1 MKNNSRIDREN
12 RKGCESMLIKGHIVN
27 IPKLY
32 WILFIPIYIG
42 VSYNNIF
49 FDRQLQYFSVT
60 EAEDFGRYVFVLC
73 LSFCQGFIYILLIRL
88 VVSLLKYIFINKKQ
102 NSSS

>member
-1 MKNNSRIDREN
+1 
-12 RKGCESMLIKGHIVN
+12 MLVKGHIVSMR
-27 IPKLY
+27 KKY
-32 WILFIPIYIG
+32 WVLLIPIYIV

-49 FDRQLQYFSVT
+49 LDWQLQYSGVT

-73 LSFCQGFIYILLIRL
+73 LSFCQSFIYILIIRL
-88 VVSLLKYIFINKKQ
+88 VVSLLKFFFSKKQ